1 MVYHLPVNR
10 ILRFDGATEHDA
22 EIDAWLTKKPD
33 ELHAIAQRWFGR
45 MRKCGNDVQELMH
58 DGCPTACVEDA
69 GFGYVNIFKDHVN
82 VGFFRGA
89 VLRDPAGLLEGTGKM
104 GRHVKLR
111 PGLEI
116 NSTALINLIEAAY
129 REIKARLQA

>member
-1 MVYHLPVNR
+1 MVYHSPVNR
-10 ILRFDGATEHDA
+10 ILRFDGATAHDP
-22 EIDAWLTKKPD
+22 EIDAWLTKQPD
-33 ELHAIAQRWFGR
+33 ELHAITQRWFGR